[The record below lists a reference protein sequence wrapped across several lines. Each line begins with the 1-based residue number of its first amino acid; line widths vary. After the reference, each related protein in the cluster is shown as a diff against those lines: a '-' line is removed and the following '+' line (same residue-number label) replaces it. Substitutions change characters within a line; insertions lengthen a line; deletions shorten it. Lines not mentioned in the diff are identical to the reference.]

1 MNAEIEDLVTA
12 KNEAF
17 KKHLNNSWNRYYTYN
32 YKALQGKLEG
42 DRIFQTRLL

>member
-1 MNAEIEDLVTA
+1 MNAEIENLVTA

-17 KKHLNNSWNRYYTYN
+17 KKHLNNWNCYYTYN